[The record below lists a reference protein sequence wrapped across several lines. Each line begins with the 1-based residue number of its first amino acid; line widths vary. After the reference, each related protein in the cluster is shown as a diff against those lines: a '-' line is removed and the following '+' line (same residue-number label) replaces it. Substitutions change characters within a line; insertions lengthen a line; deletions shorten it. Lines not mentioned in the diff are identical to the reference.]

1 MYRVAYTHTPFFRTT
16 VSLETGGRPQTEGFT
31 MALDDI
37 LAQVPIDDIAEK
49 LGVSPDVAKA
59 AVEQGGA
66 VLLSGLAKNASTE
79 EGSSAIENALKRHEG
94 SAGATKVDDIDQ
106 ADGGKIVSH
115 ILGAKQQEVTE
126 KLTTSKE
133 TAGIDFGK
141 LLPILA
147 PIVMGLIA
155 NANKDKKADA
165 GAPESGGGIGDIIG
179 GLLGGGNSGSGGSA
193 GGGGI
198 GDVLGGLLGG
208 GSGSSGG
215 GGIGDL
221 LGGLFGGKK

>member
-1 MYRVAYTHTPFFRTT
+1 
-16 VSLETGGRPQTEGFT
+16 

-37 LAQVPIDDIAEK
+37 LTQVPIDDIAAK
-49 LGVSPDVAKA
+49 LGVSPDVAKE

-66 VLLSGLAKNASTE
+66 VLLGGLAKNASTA
-79 EGSSAIENALKRHEG
+79 EGSAAIENALKRHQG
-94 SAGATKVDDIDQ
+94 KTGAAKKVDDIDQ

-115 ILGAKQQEVTE
+115 ILGDDEKKVTE
-126 KLTTSKE
+126 KLTESKE

-155 NANKDKKADA
+155 NATKDK
-165 GAPESGGGIGDIIG
+165 
-179 GLLGGGNSGSGGSA
+179 SA
-193 GGGGI
+193 KPGTAEAQSGGGGI
-198 GDVLGGLLGG
+198 GDVIGGILGG
-208 GSGSSGG
+208 GSSSGG

-221 LGGLFGGKK
+221 LGGILGGGSSSGGGIGDLLGGLLGGKK

>member
-1 MYRVAYTHTPFFRTT
+1 
-16 VSLETGGRPQTEGFT
+16 

-37 LAQVPIDDIAEK
+37 LTQVPIDDIAAK
-49 LGVSPDVAKA
+49 LGVSPSVARE

-66 VLLSGLAKNASTE
+66 VLLGGLAKNASTT
-79 EGSSAIENALKRHEG
+79 EGSAAIENALKGHQG
-94 SAGATKVDDIDQ
+94 KTGAAKVDDIDV

-115 ILGAKQQEVTE
+115 ILGDDEQKVTQ
-126 KLTTSKE
+126 KLTESKE

-155 NANKDKKADA
+155 NATKDKSAKPGTAEA
-165 GAPESGGGIGDIIG
+165 QSGGGGIGDVIG
-179 GLLGGGNSGSGGSA
+179 GLLGGGS
-193 GGGGI
+193 
-198 GDVLGGLLGG
+198 
-208 GSGSSGG
+208 SSGG

-221 LGGLFGGKK
+221 LGGLLGGGNSSGGGGIGDILGGLLGGKK

>member
-1 MYRVAYTHTPFFRTT
+1 
-16 VSLETGGRPQTEGFT
+16 

-147 PIVMGLIA
+147 PIIMGLIA
-155 NANKDKKADA
+155 NANKGKAETSDA
-165 GAPESGGGIGDIIG
+165 GAQQSGGLGDIIGGLLGGGGNGASTGGIGDIIG
-179 GLLGGGNSGSGGSA
+179 GLLGGG
-193 GGGGI
+193 
-198 GDVLGGLLGG
+198 
-208 GSGSSGG
+208 SGSSG

>member
-1 MYRVAYTHTPFFRTT
+1 
-16 VSLETGGRPQTEGFT
+16 

-37 LAQVPIDDIAEK
+37 LTQVPIDDIAAK
-49 LGVSPDVAKA
+49 LGVSHDVAKA

-66 VLLSGLAKNASTE
+66 VLLGGLAKNAETE
-79 EGSSAIENALKRHEG
+79 SGSAAIQNALKKHEG
-94 SAGATKVDDIDQ
+94 KTGAAKVDDIDQ

-115 ILGAKQQEVTE
+115 ILGAKEKEVTAT
-126 KLTTSKE
+126 LTESKA

-155 NANKDKKADA
+155 NANKGKTQKADA
-165 GAPESGGGIGDIIG
+165 GAEQESGGGIGDLIG
-179 GLLGGGNSGSGGSA
+179 GILGGGNSSGS

-198 GDVLGGLLGG
+198 GDVLGGILGG
-208 GSGSSGG
+208 GGSKGG
-215 GGIGDL
+215 DGIDLGGL
-221 LGGLFGGKK
+221 LGGLLGGKK

>member
-1 MYRVAYTHTPFFRTT
+1 
-16 VSLETGGRPQTEGFT
+16 

-37 LAQVPIDDIAEK
+37 LTQVPIDDIAAK
-49 LGVSPDVAKA
+49 LGVSPEVAKA
-59 AVEQGGA
+59 GVEQGGA
-66 VLLSGLAKNASTE
+66 VLLGGLAKNASTVQ
-79 EGSSAIENALKRHEG
+79 GSAAIENALKRHEG
-94 SAGATKVDDIDQ
+94 KTGAAKVDDIDQ

-115 ILGAKQQEVTE
+115 ILGDDEQEVTQ
-126 KLTTSKE
+126 KLTKSEE

-155 NANKDKKADA
+155 NATKDKTSK
-165 GAPESGGGIGDIIG
+165 SGTAEAQ
-179 GLLGGGNSGSGGSA
+179 S

-198 GDVLGGLLGG
+198 GDVIGGILGG
-208 GSGSSGG
+208 GSSSGGGGIGDLLGGILGGGKSSGG

-221 LGGLFGGKK
+221 LGGLLGGKK

>member
-1 MYRVAYTHTPFFRTT
+1 
-16 VSLETGGRPQTEGFT
+16 

-37 LAQVPIDDIAEK
+37 LSQVPIDDIAEK

-66 VLLSGLAKNASTE
+66 VLLGGLAKNASTA

-94 SAGATKVDDIDQ
+94 STGATKVDDVDQ
-106 ADGGKIVSH
+106 EDGGKIVSH
-115 ILGAKQQEVTE
+115 ILGSNQKDVTD
-126 KLTTSKE
+126 KLTSSKE

-147 PIVMGLIA
+147 PIIMGLIA
-155 NANKDKKADA
+155 NANKGKGG
-165 GAPESGGGIGDIIG
+165 GAAESSSGGGIGDVIG
-179 GLLGGGNSGSGGSA
+179 GLLGGGGSGGAST
-193 GGGGI
+193 GGL

-208 GSGSSGG
+208 GNGGG
-215 GGIGDL
+215 GGIGDI

>member
-1 MYRVAYTHTPFFRTT
+1 
-16 VSLETGGRPQTEGFT
+16 

-37 LAQVPIDDIAEK
+37 LTQVPIDDIAAK
-49 LGVSPDVAKA
+49 LGVSHDVAKA

-66 VLLSGLAKNASTE
+66 VLLGGLAKNAETESGST
-79 EGSSAIENALKRHEG
+79 AIQNALKKHEG
-94 SAGATKVDDIDQ
+94 KAGAAKVDDIDQ

-115 ILGAKQQEVTE
+115 ILGAKEKEVTAT
-126 KLTTSKE
+126 LTESKA

-155 NANKDKKADA
+155 NANKGKTEQADA
-165 GAPESGGGIGDIIG
+165 GAKQESGGIGDLIG
-179 GLLGGGNSGSGGSA
+179 GILGGGNSSGS

-198 GDVLGGLLGG
+198 GDVLGGILGG
-208 GSGSSGG
+208 GSKG
-215 GGIGDL
+215 GGIDLGGL
-221 LGGLFGGKK
+221 LGGLLGGKK

>member
-1 MYRVAYTHTPFFRTT
+1 
-16 VSLETGGRPQTEGFT
+16 

-37 LAQVPIDDIAEK
+37 LAQVPIDDIAAK
-49 LGVSPDVAKA
+49 LGVSPDVAKT

-66 VLLSGLAKNASTE
+66 VLLGGLAKNASTP
-79 EGSSAIENALKRHEG
+79 EGSSAIEDALKRHEG
-94 SAGATKVDDIDQ
+94 TAGAAKVDDIDQ

-115 ILGAKQQEVTE
+115 ILGSDKEKVTQ
-126 KLTTSKE
+126 KLTESKE

-155 NANKDKKADA
+155 NANKGKSTSSGSAE
-165 GAPESGGGIGDIIG
+165 APSGGGGIGDVIG
-179 GLLGGGNSGSGGSA
+179 GLLGGGNGGSTS

-198 GDVLGGLLGG
+198 GDILGGLLGG
-208 GSGSSGG
+208 GNSSSGG
-215 GGIGDL
+215 GGIGDILGGL
-221 LGGLFGGKK
+221 LGGGKK

>member
-1 MYRVAYTHTPFFRTT
+1 
-16 VSLETGGRPQTEGFT
+16 

-37 LAQVPIDDIAEK
+37 LTQVPIDDIAAK
-49 LGVSPDVAKA
+49 LGVSHDVAKA

-66 VLLSGLAKNASTE
+66 VLLGGLAKNAETE
-79 EGSSAIENALKRHEG
+79 SGSAAIQNALKKHEG
-94 SAGATKVDDIDQ
+94 KTGAAKVDDIDQ

-115 ILGAKQQEVTE
+115 ILGAKEKEVTAT
-126 KLTTSKE
+126 LTESKA

-155 NANKDKKADA
+155 NANKGKTEKADA
-165 GAPESGGGIGDIIG
+165 GAQQSGGGIGDLIG
-179 GLLGGGNSGSGGSA
+179 GILGGGNSSGS

-208 GSGSSGG
+208 GSKG
-215 GGIGDL
+215 GGIDLGGL
-221 LGGLFGGKK
+221 LGGLLGGKK